1 MDVDTFLATNQPS
14 WDRLSLL
21 VRRAGRKV
29 GRLSPA
35 EIEEMVALYQRAATH
50 LSYARTTYRDPAL
63 TATLSSLVARAGAV
77 VYASPPRTLRALGRF
92 FAVTF
97 PAAVWY
103 SRRFVA
109 VSAALFLVPAFAV
122 GLWLANSPRAV
133 EATGPRAVREAYVNE
148 DFQHYY
154 RSAPASQF
162 ASQVFTNNVQ
172 VSIYAFAAGIALCVP
187 TAVILAINGANVGV
201 AGGLFA
207 SVGQQ
212 LKFWGLILPHGLL
225 ELTAVFIAGG
235 AGLRL
240 GWTLIDPGDRTRR
253 EALADEGRRAMVI
266 VAGLVVVFAAAGTI
280 EGFVTGSSLP
290 TWARVGVGVLG
301 ETALLSWLFIRGRAA
316 AGKGLTGA
324 LGEAT

>member
-1 MDVDTFLATNQPS
+1 MDVDTFLATNQAS
-14 WDRLSLL
+14 WDRLSSL
-21 VRRAGRKV
+21 VRRGSRRV
-29 GRLSPA
+29 GRLSPD
-35 EIEEMVALYQRAATH
+35 ELEELVALYQRTATH

-63 TATLSSLVARAGAV
+63 TASLSSLVARAGAV
-77 VYASPPRTLRALGRF
+77 VYGSRPRTLRALGRF
-92 FAVTF
+92 FSVTF

-122 GLWLANSPRAV
+122 GLWIANSPRAV
-133 EATGPRAVREAYVNE
+133 EATGPKAVREAYVNQ
-148 DFQHYY
+148 DFEQYY

-172 VSIYAFAAGIALCVP
+172 VSIYAFAAGIALLP
-187 TAVILAINGANVGV
+187 TAFILMLNGANVGV

-240 GWTLIDPGDRTRR
+240 GWTLVDPGDRTRR
-253 EALADEGRRAMVI
+253 AALAEEGRRALAI

-290 TWARVGVGVLG
+290 TWVRVGIGLLG
-301 ETALLSWLFIRGRAA
+301 EAALLSWLVVRGRAA
-316 AGKGLTGA
+316 EAHGLTGA
-324 LGEAT
+324 LGEGA

>member
-1 MDVDTFLATNQPS
+1 MDVDTFLATNQAS
-14 WDRLSLL
+14 WDRLATLVGRASRQ
-21 VRRAGRKV
+21 VRR
-29 GRLSPA
+29 LSA
-35 EIEEMVALYQRAATH
+35 DELEEMVSLYEHTATQ

-77 VYASPPRTLRALGRF
+77 VYGSRPRTLRALGQF

-109 VSAALFLVPAFAV
+109 VSAALLLVPAFAV
-122 GLWLANSPRAV
+122 GLWVASSPRAV
-133 EATGPRAVREAYVNE
+133 EATGPKAVREAYVNQ
-148 DFQHYY
+148 DFEQYY

-172 VSIYAFAAGIALCVP
+172 VSIYAFAAGIALCLP
-187 TAVILAINGANVGV
+187 TAFILIYNGAGVGV

-212 LKFWGLILPHGLL
+212 AKFWGLILPHGLL
-225 ELTAVFIAGG
+225 ELTAVIIAGA

-240 GWTLIDPGDRTRR
+240 GWTLIDPGDRTRPD
-253 EALADEGRRAMVI
+253 ALADEGRRSLAI
-266 VAGLVVVFAAAGTI
+266 VAGLVVVFLAAGTI

-290 TWARVGVGVLG
+290 TWARVGIGALG
-301 ETALLSWLFIRGRAA
+301 EAVLLSWLVVRGRAA
-316 AGKGLTGA
+316 ARHGLTGA
-324 LGEAT
+324 LGETA

>member
-1 MDVDTFLATNQPS
+1 MDVDTFLATNQAS
-14 WDRLSLL
+14 WDRLSQL
-21 VRRAGRKV
+21 VRRGSRKL
-29 GRLSPA
+29 GRLSPD
-35 EIEEMVALYQRAATH
+35 ELEELVALYQRAATH

-63 TATLSSLVARAGAV
+63 TASLSSLVVRAGAV
-77 VYASPPRTLRALGRF
+77 VYGSRPRTLRAVGRF

-109 VSAALFLVPAFAV
+109 VSAALFLIPAFAV
-122 GLWLANSPRAV
+122 GLWIANSPRAV
-133 EATGPRAVREAYVNE
+133 EATGPKAVREAYVNQ
-148 DFQHYY
+148 DFQQYY

-172 VSIYAFAAGIALCVP
+172 VSIFAFAAGIALCVP
-187 TAVILAINGANVGV
+187 TAFILMFNGANVGV

-212 LKFWGLILPHGLL
+212 LKFWGLILPHGML

-253 EALADEGRRAMVI
+253 NALAEEGRRALAI
-266 VAGLVVVFAAAGTI
+266 VAGLVVVFLAAGTI

-290 TWARVGVGVLG
+290 TWARVGIGALG
-301 ETALLSWLFIRGRAA
+301 EAALLSWLFVRGRAA
-316 AGKGLTGA
+316 AAQGLTGA
-324 LGEAT
+324 VGES

>member
-14 WDRLSLL
+14 WDRLSSL
-21 VRRAGRKV
+21 VRRAGRSV
-29 GRLSPA
+29 GRLSPD
-35 EIEEMVALYQRAATH
+35 ELEEMVALYQRTATH

-77 VYASPPRTLRALGRF
+77 VYGSRPRTLRALGHF
-92 FAVTF
+92 FVVTF

-109 VSAALFLVPAFAV
+109 VSAALLLIPAFAV
-122 GLWLANSPRAV
+122 GLWVASSPRAV
-133 EATGPRAVREAYVNE
+133 EATGPKAVREAYVNQ
-148 DFQHYY
+148 DFEQYY
-154 RSAPASQF
+154 RSAPASEF
-162 ASQVFTNNVQ
+162 ASHVFTNNVQ
-172 VSIYAFAAGIALCVP
+172 VSIYAFAAGILLCLP
-187 TAVILAINGANVGV
+187 TALILMVNGANVGV

-212 LKFWGLILPHGLL
+212 AKFWGLILPHGLL

-253 EALADEGRRAMVI
+253 AALAEEGRRALAI

-290 TWARVGVGVLG
+290 TWARVGIGVLG
-301 ETALLSWLFIRGRAA
+301 EAVLLSWLYIRGRAA
-316 AGKGLTGA
+316 AAQGLTGA
-324 LGEAT
+324 LGET